1 MFCFQ
6 ELTDFPIILLGNS
19 MSDARD
25 SDRAKTEGWAVL
37 DQRFRAP
44 LAAFF
49 RRRVFDRAEAED
61 LTQEVFVRLA
71 RYPDRHDGVTL
82 ETYVFKIASSVL
94 QDWGRRRTRRRGS
107 AHQSLGDYEE
117 SAAIPPVLVEDRTPE
132 RVLVGKEALKDIEDG
147 LAELS
152 ERTREIFLLSRMENV
167 HHRDI
172 AQLHGISISAVEK
185 HVLKA
190 VAYLS
195 AKAFRS

>member
-1 MFCFQ
+1 
-6 ELTDFPIILLGNS
+6 
-19 MSDARD
+19 MSEPRD
-25 SDRAKTEGWAVL
+25 SEKAATEGWVQL

-44 LAAFF
+44 LTAYFN
-49 RRRVFDRAEAED
+49 RRVFDRAEAED

-71 RYPDRHDGVTL
+71 RHPDRHDGVTL

-94 QDWGRRRTRRRGS
+94 LDWGRRRTRKRGN
-107 AHQSLGDYEE
+107 AHDALTDFTENVSV
-117 SAAIPPVLVEDRTPE
+117 PPALVEDRTPE

-152 ERTREIFLLSRMENV
+152 ERTREIFLLSRMEHV

-190 VAYLS
+190 VAHLS
-195 AKAFRS
+195 ARAFRS